1 MRVVCPLACSLF
13 TLLAVLPATT
23 AADQASDRVELARR
37 LRSAD
42 RAVVATVQSVEPR
55 LVRNR
60 HGDVLIVSKLWLG
73 VSEVVR
79 GSSIS
84 SVSVDVEGGTLGG
97 MTMRVSDL
105 PEMKPGARA
114 LFLLGQ
120 LPDGSARLVNR
131 GESILGIGPDDRL
144 PGTDLSLR
152 DVREVAQEVR
162 R

>member
-1 MRVVCPLACSLF
+1 
-13 TLLAVLPATT
+13 
-23 AADQASDRVELARR
+23 
-37 LRSAD
+37 
-42 RAVVATVQSVEPR
+42 
-55 LVRNR
+55 
-60 HGDVLIVSKLWLG
+60 
-73 VSEVVR
+73 
-79 GSSIS
+79 
-84 SVSVDVEGGTLGG
+84 

-131 GESILGIGPDDRL
+131 GESILGIGADDRL

-152 DVREVAQEVR
+152 DVREVAQQVR